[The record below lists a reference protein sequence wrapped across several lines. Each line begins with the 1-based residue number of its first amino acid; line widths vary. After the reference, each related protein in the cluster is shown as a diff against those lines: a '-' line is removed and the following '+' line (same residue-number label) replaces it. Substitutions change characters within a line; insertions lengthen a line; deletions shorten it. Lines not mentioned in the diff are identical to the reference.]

1 MPDTVPFWIHSFSN
15 SEDTLDEARGKPGTP
30 PTSLWDQ
37 EFADQHAGRRRQ
49 PTPQTPLPSLDS
61 KPPTTK
67 RITKAQLDARN
78 AHQTPT
84 KPRRSIVEKTIDG
97 VQITV
102 LTRAN

>member
-15 SEDTLDEARGKPGTP
+15 SEDTLDEARGKPGTA

-37 EFADQHAGRRRQ
+37 EFADRHAGKRPEPP
-49 PTPQTPLPSLDS
+49 PTKPLPSLES
-61 KPPTTK
+61 KPQTCK
-67 RITKAQLDARN
+67 RIPKAQHCYVN
-78 AHQTPT
+78 TNETPP

-102 LTRAN
+102 LKRTN

>member
-1 MPDTVPFWIHSFSN
+1 MPDTVPFWKHSFSN
-15 SEDTLDEARGKPGTP
+15 SEDTLDEARGKPGTA

-37 EFADQHAGRRRQ
+37 EFADRHAGKR
-49 PTPQTPLPSLDS
+49 PEPPPAKPLPSLDS

-102 LTRAN
+102 LKRTN